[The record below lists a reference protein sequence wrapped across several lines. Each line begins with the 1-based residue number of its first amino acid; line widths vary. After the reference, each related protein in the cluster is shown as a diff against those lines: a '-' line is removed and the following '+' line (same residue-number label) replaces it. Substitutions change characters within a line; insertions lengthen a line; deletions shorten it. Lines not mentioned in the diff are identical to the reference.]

1 MEAEHKAQSTKVYDL
16 RNVGQRYNSTT
27 ALDAVSLS
35 IDKGETVA
43 IVGPSGSGKS
53 TLLRILAGSLRPT
66 SGQVNIHGRLLRDY
80 SAADLRALRADTGFV
95 YQDHRLV
102 PGLRASQNVLLGRLG
117 RSSLLSSWRSFLFPS
132 RQELLEAHEV
142 LERVGIEEKLFE
154 RSDRLSGGQ
163 QQRLALAR
171 ALYQRPCSI
180 LADEP
185 IASLDPTRSRDILR
199 LLTEIAAER
208 NLTLVLSMHDLDLA
222 REFCP
227 RLIGLRRGRVEF
239 DKPTSEV
246 QGWELEALY
255 QLEDNEQVEDGSG
268 RH

>member
-1 MEAEHKAQSTKVYDL
+1 MQTDSKADTTLVYDL
-16 RNVGQRYNSTT
+16 QDVGRSFPSTE
-27 ALDAVSLS
+27 ALAGVNLS
-35 IDKGETVA
+35 VREGEMLA

-53 TLLRILAGSLRPT
+53 TLLRILAGTLRPST
-66 SGQVNIHGRLLRDY
+66 GSVSIHGRRLRDY
-80 SAADLRALRADTGFV
+80 TPTDLRALRADTGFIH
-95 YQDHRLV
+95 QDHRLV

-132 RQELLEAHEV
+132 RRELLEAHEV

-163 QQRLALAR
+163 QQRLAIAR
-171 ALYQRPCSI
+171 ALFQHPSCI

-208 NLTLVLSMHDLDLA
+208 NLTLVLSMHDLALA
-222 REFCP
+222 QEFCH
-227 RLIGLRRGRVEF
+227 RLVGLRRGRVQF
-239 DKPTSEV
+239 DRATVEV
-246 QGWELEALY
+246 DDAELRELY
-255 QLEDNEQVEDGSG
+255 RLESYERVEDGQVRG
-268 RH
+268 